1 MTRVVLQTDGAVS
14 VWSLVPL
21 SPLGFGR
28 VRTCV
33 IFCVAATALAAT
45 PVLAQSAPFVPTFVD
60 PQHHVDKPDLGA
72 IRSLRLLTSDDYP
85 PFNFAAPDGTLTGFN
100 VDLAR
105 EICALLEVACS
116 IQVRAFDTL
125 VPALLANAG
134 NAVIASL
141 AISDPA
147 KAEVAFSIPTMK
159 TPARFAGRSGA
170 LPPVILPEAM
180 AGVKV
185 GVQAGTAHEAYL
197 RRFFPK
203 VAVTRFND
211 PESLRAA
218 LKAGG
223 IDLLFADGIAT
234 SLWLNGTA
242 AARCCRFA
250 GGPFTES
257 RYFGEGSGIAVRKG
271 DVALKQALDYALAK
285 LSAEGVIGDL
295 YLKYFPVGFY

>member
-1 MTRVVLQTDGAVS
+1 MPVPVLPSRSRVHRL
-14 VWSLVPL
+14 
-21 SPLGFGR
+21 
-28 VRTCV
+28 RTCAV
-33 IFCVAATALAAT
+33 LWCTALPLAAS
-45 PVLAQSAPFVPTFVD
+45 PVLAQSPPFVPTFVD
-60 PQHHVDKPDLGA
+60 PRHHVDRPNLGPT
-72 IRSLRLLTSDDYP
+72 RSLRLLTSDDYP

-105 EICALLEVACS
+105 AICEVLEVACS

-125 VPALLANAG
+125 VPALLAKAG
-134 NAVIASL
+134 DAVVASL
-141 AISDPA
+141 AITDLST
-147 KAEVAFSIPTMK
+147 AEVAFSLPTMK
-159 TPARFAGRSGA
+159 TPARFAGRNGA
-170 LPPVILPEAM
+170 VPPVVLPEAM
-180 AGVKV
+180 AGVNV

-197 RRFFPK
+197 RRFFSK

-218 LKAGG
+218 LKAGS

-257 RYFGEGSGIAVRKG
+257 RYFGEGSGIAVRKA
-271 DVALKQALDYALAK
+271 DVALRQALDYALEK
-285 LSAEGVIGDL
+285 LSADGVTGDL